1 LKEKELVEE
10 FAKLKRLELDEAD
23 EIEFTTREVRRKSNA
38 IEGLCYVQGS
48 ALRF

>member
-23 EIEFTTREVRRKSNA
+23 EIEFETKEVGRKSNA
-38 IEGLCYVQGS
+38 FEGLCYAQGS